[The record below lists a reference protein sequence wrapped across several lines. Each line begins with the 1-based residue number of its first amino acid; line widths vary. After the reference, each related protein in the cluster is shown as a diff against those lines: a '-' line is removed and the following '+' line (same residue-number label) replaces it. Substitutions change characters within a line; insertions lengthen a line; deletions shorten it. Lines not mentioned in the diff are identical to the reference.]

1 MYLTHSAR
9 LPHLSEVQAVARSGS
24 LIASLLASLLA
35 MPAGARAQ
43 QDDRIALTVST
54 PTALGVL
61 LHTGDRLALR
71 PEINLT
77 HSRLTGT
84 PAATGTTLGTSL
96 LLYTSGV
103 GATRTYLAPRLVAQ
117 LTSQTSAP
125 DLVTWAAGVS
135 FGAQHRFDRSSLM
148 VFAEGGVQ
156 ASWFERELGLG
167 GTLSGMQW
175 STRTAIGL
183 GWYPR
188 RR

>member
-1 MYLTHSAR
+1 MSATAPSRHPLLTDLRAIAR
-9 LPHLSEVQAVARSGS
+9 PGT
-24 LIASLLASLLA
+24 LLASLVASLVA
-35 MPAGARAQ
+35 TPASARAQ

-61 LHTGDRLALR
+61 WHTSDRLALR

-84 PAATGTTLGTSL
+84 PATTGATLGTSL
-96 LLYTSGV
+96 LLYTSGAS
-103 GATRTYLAPRLVAQ
+103 ATRTYLAPRLAAQ

-125 DLVTWAAGVS
+125 DLVTWAAGLS
-135 FGAQHRFDRSSLM
+135 FGAQHRFERSSLM

-167 GTLSGMQW
+167 GNVSGTQW

-183 GWYPR
+183 GWYLGR
-188 RR
+188 R